1 MSVREAIQRH
11 QRWVGVAS
19 VIAIAFCLVAVQRA
33 YRGAELSEAVTRVYF
48 SDDDGKTY
56 FAEGVEKGLDFPH
69 EGKQACRAYV
79 YRCDS
84 GKAFVGYLGRRA
96 ATRAATPVAPDPRYP
111 GKEDTAAGEIEI
123 KKPGED
129 KWVSLGSAKG
139 QEIIHSLCPVG
150 IPEAVL
156 P

>member
-1 MSVREAIQRH
+1 MAIERH
-11 QRWVGVAS
+11 QRWGIVAS
-19 VIAIAFCLVAVQRA
+19 IVAIAFCLVAVQRA
-33 YRGAELSEAVTRVYF
+33 YRGTEMSEAVTRVYF

-56 FAEGVEKGLDFPH
+56 FADGVEKGLNFPH

-84 GKAFVGYLGRRA
+84 GKAFVAYLGRHAPNRA
-96 ATRAATPVAPDPRYP
+96 PTPSTPDPRYL
-111 GKEDTAAGEIEI
+111 GKDNAAPGEIEI
-123 KKPGED
+123 KRPGDE
-129 KWVSLGSAKG
+129 KWVSLGSPQG
-139 QEIIHSLCPVG
+139 QEIVRSLCSSG